1 MKMRSFS
8 RAAVPAIVLLGLILL
23 LGACTPQAGPLPTP
37 THRPSGPGVMLGNQ
51 PLSTPGASQP
61 TPQSATTPIPLARVG
76 PDSYPADVNPLTG
89 LPVPDVAVLNRP
101 PLAIKVSNDPLAR
114 PQSGLSFA
122 DLVYEHYA
130 EGGVTRYT
138 AIFYSQSA
146 QQVGSVRSGRLL
158 DLEIVPMYDAIYTA
172 SGFSD
177 GVLQRMRQANWANRN
192 FSPPF
197 GYAEPYLIRIN
208 DPNIAYEHTLFAVP
222 EALWALAQQQG
233 VSQPPD
239 LTPGLLFDPALPA
252 GGTSAG
258 KITIN
263 YGPQTSQVRWEYDP
277 ATNSYLRW
285 VGGQP
290 DTDKLTGQ
298 QLAFENVIAVAA
310 MHVDTDI
317 LEDTVAGGHWSIE
330 IQLWGEGPASIF
342 RDGQRFEGRWRRT
355 SPEEMITFTDLSGNP
370 LPLRNGQT
378 WFEVV
383 PIGFDQLSV
392 EP

>member
-1 MKMRSFS
+1 
-8 RAAVPAIVLLGLILL
+8 
-23 LGACTPQAGPLPTP
+23 
-37 THRPSGPGVMLGNQ
+37 MLGNQ